1 MNFSKI
7 SYGLISCLFVAVLS
21 LNTITVSAQDSDSR
35 LEEIVVTAQ
44 KKEQGLSEVP
54 ISIQVL
60 SGDQIDNLGITS
72 LEDLQTYVPGLM
84 INKGAAQFNIYI
96 RGVGSGTNKGFSQS
110 VTQFV
115 DGMPIARGEQYLSA
129 LLDVERIEVLK
140 GTQGVLFGKNTIGG
154 VVNMV
159 SKSPVIGGDT
169 DGHMQIETVPEWGT
183 IKLQAASNF
192 AISDTFAMR
201 LAATIEESDGWT
213 YNALLKE
220 DGPSS
225 ESEAVR
231 ATFLWQLDN
240 AEVNLK
246 VFSSSHEKSG
256 QHGGTDTYRTPV
268 PVLGPP
274 GVPSMIG
281 FGYTAT
287 AISQTIMARVFPNQ
301 VVGQPGITYL
311 DYTSAGLPTGGT
323 VDSDNVILNISSSWG
338 DFDIKS
344 TTSFSTY
351 DYAWGLDADFGP
363 LDFLATDNYNEFEQ
377 FSQEFIIS
385 SPSSDSF
392 EYIAG
397 VYYEEIEMD
406 VANDGVFDLTV
417 GGEFVNTPLFGG
429 FPDIAAFQTRRA
441 PLPARFSSQETATHT
456 LFDETSSSLSAFF
469 EGTWYLSDQLTLIAG
484 IRVSEDEKDVKASQV
499 NSSTATGGIGINN
512 PTANPVVAGLH
523 SALLG
528 RLPYNFPKQ
537 SRSESF
543 TTPSV
548 KVTYEM
554 SDTSRLYASY
564 AEGYKAG
571 GYDGSENAGRA
582 NATTPSSAFAFKP
595 EEATTFEMGVKIDM
609 PENNLRF
616 NAAYFSTDYK
626 DMQVSAFN
634 GSTFIVSNAAE
645 AEITGFEVDTTWAP
659 TDSLVIGGSITTL
672 DFEYGAFTAA
682 CTGDQDVAYRSTRP
696 QTWPTPQGIPFR
708 QCNQDLAGKAGNF
721 APETSAS
728 MYANYYSSLS
738 GGSELVYTIAANYVS
753 EFNSTG
759 VADSLADHDESTKI
773 DLNVRLMM
781 ENGLEIKLFGKNV
794 TDEIVGS
801 SSLAL
806 PLTPGSFFKLWEPGK
821 QFGISIRKTF

>member
-1 MNFSKI
+1 MDFLKI
-7 SYGLISCLFVAVLS
+7 SYGFISCLFVAVIS
-21 LNTITVSAQDSDSR
+21 LNIITVSAQDSDSR

-60 SGDQIDNLGITS
+60 SSDKIDTLGITS
-72 LEDLQTYVPGLM
+72 LEDLQTHVPGLM

-110 VTQFV
+110 VTQFI

-159 SKSPVIGGDT
+159 SKSPVIDGDA
-169 DGHMQIETVPEWGT
+169 DGHWSIETVPEWNT
-183 IKLQAASNF
+183 IKVQAASSF
-192 AISDTFAMR
+192 PVSDTFAMR
-201 LAATIEESDGWT
+201 IAATAEESDGWT

-225 ESEAVR
+225 ESTALR

-246 VFSSSHEKSG
+246 AFTSSHEKLG

-268 PVLGPP
+268 PVPL
-274 GVPSMIG
+274 MARY
-281 FGYTAT
+281 GYTAT
-287 AISQTIMARVFPNQ
+287 FISQSIMARAFPNQ
-301 VVGQPGITYL
+301 AVGQPGITYL

-323 VDSDNVILNISSSWG
+323 VDSDNIILNISSTWG
-338 DFDIKS
+338 DFDVKS

-377 FSQEFIIS
+377 FTQEFIIT
-385 SPSSDSF
+385 SPSSDTF

-397 VYYEEIEMD
+397 VYYEDIEMD
-406 VANDGVFDLTV
+406 VMNDGVFDLSV
-417 GGEFVNTPLFGG
+417 GGEFAKSFGL
-429 FPDIAAFQTRRA
+429 PDIAAFQTRNN
-441 PLPARFSSQETATHT
+441 PPQFRFSSQESATHT

-548 KVTYEM
+548 KVTYDM
-554 SDTSRLYASY
+554 SDTTRLYASY

-571 GYDGSENAGRA
+571 GYDGSENAGRT
-582 NATTPSSAFAFKP
+582 NATTPSPAFAFKP
-595 EEATTFEMGVKIDM
+595 EEATTIEMGAKMDM

-659 TDSLVIGGSITTL
+659 TDSLIIGGSITTL
-672 DFEYGAFTAA
+672 DFEYGSFIAA
-682 CTGDQDVAYRSTRP
+682 CTGDQDVAYRAVRP
-696 QTWPTPQGIPFR
+696 ETWPSTAAGRAAR

-721 APETSAS
+721 APETSAHL
-728 MYANYYSSLS
+728 YANYFTSLS
-738 GGSELVYTIAANYVS
+738 GGSELIYTIAANYVS

-759 VADSLADHDESTKI
+759 VADPAADHDASTKI
-773 DLNVRLMM
+773 DLNVRLVM
-781 ENGLEIKLFGKNV
+781 ENGLEVKLFGKNV

-821 QFGISIRKTF
+821 QFGISIRKSF

>member
-1 MNFSKI
+1 MDFSKI
-7 SYGLISCLFVAVLS
+7 SYGFITCLFVAVLS
-21 LNTITVSAQDSDSR
+21 LNIITVSAQDSDSR

-60 SGDQIDNLGITS
+60 SSDKIDTLGITS
-72 LEDLQTYVPGLM
+72 LEDLQTHVPGLM

-110 VTQFV
+110 VTQFI

-159 SKSPVIGGDT
+159 SKSPVIDGDA
-169 DGHMQIETVPEWGT
+169 DGHWSIETVPEWNT
-183 IKLQAASNF
+183 IKVQAASSF
-192 AISDTFAMR
+192 PVSDTFAMR
-201 LAATIEESDGWT
+201 IAATAEESDGWT

-225 ESEAVR
+225 ESTALR

-246 VFSSSHEKSG
+246 AFTSSHEKLG

-268 PVLGPP
+268 PVPL
-274 GVPSMIG
+274 MARY
-281 FGYTAT
+281 GYTAT
-287 AISQTIMARVFPNQ
+287 FISQSIMARVFPNQ
-301 VVGQPGITYL
+301 AVGQPGVTYL

-323 VDSDNVILNISSSWG
+323 VDSDNIILNISSTWG
-338 DFDIKS
+338 DFDVKS

-377 FSQEFIIS
+377 FTQEFIIT
-385 SPSSDSF
+385 SPSSDTF

-397 VYYEEIEMD
+397 VYYEDIEMD
-406 VANDGVFDLTV
+406 VMNDGVFDLSV
-417 GGEFVNTPLFGG
+417 GGEFAKSFGL
-429 FPDIAAFQTRRA
+429 PNIAAFQTRNN
-441 PLPARFSSQETATHT
+441 PPAFRFSSQESATHT

-484 IRVSEDEKDVKASQV
+484 IRLSEDEKDVKASQV

-548 KVTYEM
+548 KLTYDM

-571 GYDGSENAGRA
+571 GYDGSENAGRT
-582 NATTPSSAFAFKP
+582 NATTPSPAFAFKP
-595 EEATTFEMGVKIDM
+595 EEATTIEMGVKMNM

-659 TDSLVIGGSITTL
+659 TDSLIIGGSITTL
-672 DFEYGAFTAA
+672 DFEYGSFIAA
-682 CTGDQDVAYRSTRP
+682 CTGDQDVAYRAVRP
-696 QTWPTPQGIPFR
+696 ETWPSTAAGRAAR

-721 APETSAS
+721 APETSAHL
-728 MYANYYSSLS
+728 YANYFTSLS
-738 GGSELVYTIAANYVS
+738 GGSELIYTIAANYVS

-759 VADSLADHDESTKI
+759 VADPAADHDASTKV

-781 ENGLEIKLFGKNV
+781 ENGLEVKLFGKNV

>member
-1 MNFSKI
+1 MDFSKI
-7 SYGLISCLFVAVLS
+7 SYGFISCLFVAVLS
-21 LNTITVSAQDSDSR
+21 LNIITVSAQDSDSR

-60 SGDQIDNLGITS
+60 SSDKIDTLGITS
-72 LEDLQTYVPGLM
+72 LEDLQTHVPGLM

-110 VTQFV
+110 VTQFI

-159 SKSPVIGGDT
+159 SKSPVIDGDA
-169 DGHMQIETVPEWGT
+169 DGHWSIETVPEWNT
-183 IKLQAASNF
+183 IKVQAASSF
-192 AISDTFAMR
+192 PVSDTFAMR
-201 LAATIEESDGWT
+201 IAATAEESDGWT

-225 ESEAVR
+225 ESTALR

-246 VFSSSHEKSG
+246 AYTSTHEKLG
-256 QHGGTDTYRTPV
+256 QHGGTDTYRTPA
-268 PVLGPP
+268 PLGL
-274 GVPSMIG
+274 MARY
-281 FGYTAT
+281 GYTAT
-287 AISQTIMARVFPNQ
+287 FISQNIMARAFPNQ
-301 VVGQPGITYL
+301 VVGQPGVTYL

-323 VDSDNVILNISSSWG
+323 VDSDNIILNISSTWG
-338 DFDIKS
+338 DFDVKS

-377 FSQEFIIS
+377 FTQEFIIT
-385 SPSSDSF
+385 SPSSDTF

-397 VYYEEIEMD
+397 VYYEDIEMD
-406 VANDGVFDLTV
+406 VMNDGVFDLSV
-417 GGEFVNTPLFGG
+417 GGEFAKSFGL
-429 FPDIAAFQTRRA
+429 PDIAAFQTRLN
-441 PLPARFSSQETATHT
+441 PPQFRFSTPQSATHT

-571 GYDGSENAGRA
+571 GYDGSENAGRT
-582 NATTPSSAFAFKP
+582 NATTPSPAFAFKP
-595 EEATTFEMGVKIDM
+595 EEATTIEMGVKMNM

-659 TDSLVIGGSITTL
+659 TDSLIIGGSITTL
-672 DFEYGAFTAA
+672 DFEYGSFIAA
-682 CTGDQDVAYRSTRP
+682 CTGDQDVAYRAVRP
-696 QTWPTPQGIPFR
+696 ETWPSTAAGRAAR

-721 APETSAS
+721 APETSAHL
-728 MYANYYSSLS
+728 YANYFTSLS
-738 GGSELVYTIAANYVS
+738 GGSELIYTIAANYVS

-759 VADSLADHDESTKI
+759 VADPAADHDASTKI

-781 ENGLEIKLFGKNV
+781 ENGLEVKLFGKNV

>member
-1 MNFSKI
+1 MDFLKI
-7 SYGLISCLFVAVLS
+7 SYGFISCLFVAVLS

-60 SGDQIDNLGITS
+60 SGEKIDTLGITS
-72 LEDLQTYVPGLM
+72 LEDLQTHVPGLM

-159 SKSPVIGGDT
+159 SKSPVIDGDA
-169 DGHMQIETVPEWGT
+169 DGHWSIETVPEWNT
-183 IKLQAASNF
+183 IKVQAASSF
-192 AISDTFAMR
+192 PVSDTFAMR
-201 LAATIEESDGWT
+201 IAATAEESDGWT

-225 ESEAVR
+225 ESTALR

-246 VFSSSHEKSG
+246 AFTSSHEKLG

-268 PVLGPP
+268 PVPL
-274 GVPSMIG
+274 MARY
-281 FGYTAT
+281 GYTAT
-287 AISQTIMARVFPNQ
+287 FISQSIMARAFPNQ
-301 VVGQPGITYL
+301 AVGQPGTTYL

-323 VDSDNVILNISSSWG
+323 VDSDNIILNISSTWG
-338 DFDIKS
+338 DFDVKS

-377 FSQEFIIS
+377 FTQEFIIT
-385 SPSSDSF
+385 SPSSDTF

-397 VYYEEIEMD
+397 LYYEDIEMD
-406 VANDGVFDLTV
+406 VMNDGVFDLSV
-417 GGEFVNTPLFGG
+417 GGEFAKSFGL
-429 FPDIAAFQTRRA
+429 PNIAAFQTRNN
-441 PLPARFSSQETATHT
+441 PPPFRFSSQETATHT

-543 TTPSV
+543 TTPSL

-571 GYDGSENAGRA
+571 GYDGSENAGRT
-582 NATTPSSAFAFKP
+582 NATTPSPAFAFKP
-595 EEATTFEMGVKIDM
+595 EEATTIEMGVKMDM

-659 TDSLVIGGSITTL
+659 TDSLIIGGSITTL
-672 DFEYGAFTAA
+672 DFEYGSFIAA
-682 CTGDQDVAYRSTRP
+682 CTGDQDVAYRAANP
-696 QTWPTPQGIPFR
+696 ATWTDATAR
-708 QCNQDLAGKAGNF
+708 KCNQDLAGKAGNF
-721 APETSAS
+721 APETSAHL
-728 MYANYYSSLS
+728 YANYFTSLS
-738 GGSELVYTIAANYVS
+738 GGSELTYTIAANYVS

-759 VADSLADHDESTKI
+759 VADPAADHDASTKI
-773 DLNVRLMM
+773 DLNVRLVM
-781 ENGLEIKLFGKNV
+781 ENGLEVKLFGKNV

-821 QFGISIRKTF
+821 QFGISIRKSF

>member
-1 MNFSKI
+1 MDFSKI
-7 SYGLISCLFVAVLS
+7 SYGFITCLFVAVLS
-21 LNTITVSAQDSDSR
+21 LNIITVSAQDSDSR

-60 SGDQIDNLGITS
+60 SSDKIDTLGITS
-72 LEDLQTYVPGLM
+72 LEDLQTHVPGLM

-110 VTQFV
+110 VTQFI

-159 SKSPVIGGDT
+159 SKSPGIDGDA
-169 DGHMQIETVPEWGT
+169 DGHWSIETVPEWNT
-183 IKLQAASNF
+183 IKVQAASSF
-192 AISDTFAMR
+192 PVSDTFAMR
-201 LAATIEESDGWT
+201 IAATAEESDGWT

-225 ESEAVR
+225 ESTALR

-246 VFSSSHEKSG
+246 AFTSSHEKLG

-268 PVLGPP
+268 A
-274 GVPSMIG
+274 VPLMARY
-281 FGYTAT
+281 GYTAT
-287 AISQTIMARVFPNQ
+287 FISQSIMARAFPNQ

-323 VDSDNVILNISSSWG
+323 VDSDNIILNISSTWG
-338 DFDIKS
+338 DFDVKS

-377 FSQEFIIS
+377 FTQEFIIT
-385 SPSSDSF
+385 SPSSDTF

-397 VYYEEIEMD
+397 VYYEDIEMD
-406 VANDGVFDLTV
+406 VMNDGVFDLSV
-417 GGEFVNTPLFGG
+417 GGEFAKSFGL
-429 FPDIAAFQTRRA
+429 PNIAAFQTRNT
-441 PLPARFSSQETATHT
+441 PPAFRFSSQESATHT

-484 IRVSEDEKDVKASQV
+484 IRLSEDEKDVKASQV

-548 KVTYEM
+548 KLTYDM

-571 GYDGSENAGRA
+571 GYDGSENAGRT
-582 NATTPSSAFAFKP
+582 NATTPSPAFAFKP
-595 EEATTFEMGVKIDM
+595 EEATTIEMGVKMDM

-659 TDSLVIGGSITTL
+659 TDSLIIGGSITTL
-672 DFEYGAFTAA
+672 DFEYGSFIAA
-682 CTGDQDVAYRSTRP
+682 CTGDQDVAYRAVRP
-696 QTWPTPQGIPFR
+696 ETWPSTAAGRAAR

-721 APETSAS
+721 APETSAHL
-728 MYANYYSSLS
+728 YANYFTSLS
-738 GGSELVYTIAANYVS
+738 GGSELIYTIAANYVS

-759 VADSLADHDESTKI
+759 VADPAADHDASTKV

-781 ENGLEIKLFGKNV
+781 ENGLEVKLFGKNV

>member
-1 MNFSKI
+1 MDFSKI
-7 SYGLISCLFVAVLS
+7 SYGFITCLFVAVLS
-21 LNTITVSAQDSDSR
+21 LNIITVSAQDSDSR

-60 SGDQIDNLGITS
+60 SSDKIDTLGITS
-72 LEDLQTYVPGLM
+72 LEDLQTHVPGLM

-110 VTQFV
+110 VTQFI

-159 SKSPVIGGDT
+159 SKSPVIDGDT
-169 DGHMQIETVPEWGT
+169 DGHWSIETVPEWNT
-183 IKLQAASNF
+183 IKVQAASSF
-192 AISDTFAMR
+192 PVSDTFAMR
-201 LAATIEESDGWT
+201 IAATAEESDGWT

-225 ESEAVR
+225 ESTALR

-246 VFSSSHEKSG
+246 AFTSSHEKLG

-268 PVLGPP
+268 PVPL
-274 GVPSMIG
+274 MARY
-281 FGYTAT
+281 GYTAT
-287 AISQTIMARVFPNQ
+287 FISQSIMARAFPNQ

-323 VDSDNVILNISSSWG
+323 VDSDNIILNISSTWG
-338 DFDIKS
+338 DFDVKS

-377 FSQEFIIS
+377 FTQEFIIT
-385 SPSSDSF
+385 SPSSDTF

-397 VYYEEIEMD
+397 VYYEDIEMD
-406 VANDGVFDLTV
+406 VMNDGVFDLSV
-417 GGEFVNTPLFGG
+417 GGEFAKSFGL
-429 FPDIAAFQTRRA
+429 PNIAAFQTRNN
-441 PLPARFSSQETATHT
+441 PPAFRFSSQESATHT

-484 IRVSEDEKDVKASQV
+484 IRLSEDEKDVKASQV

-571 GYDGSENAGRA
+571 GYDGSENAGRT
-582 NATTPSSAFAFKP
+582 NATTPSPAFAFKP
-595 EEATTFEMGVKIDM
+595 EEATTIEMGVKMNM

-659 TDSLVIGGSITTL
+659 TDSLIIGGSITTL
-672 DFEYGAFTAA
+672 DFEYGSFIAA
-682 CTGDQDVAYRSTRP
+682 CTGDQDVAYRAVRP
-696 QTWPTPQGIPFR
+696 ETWPSTAAGRAAR

-721 APETSAS
+721 APETSAHL
-728 MYANYYSSLS
+728 YANYFTSLS
-738 GGSELVYTIAANYVS
+738 GGSELIYTIAANYVS

-759 VADSLADHDESTKI
+759 VADPAADHDASTKV

-781 ENGLEIKLFGKNV
+781 ENGLEVKLFGKNV

>member
-1 MNFSKI
+1 MIEFNRNF
-7 SYGLISCLFVAVLS
+7 LISTLLF
-21 LNTITVSAQDSDSR
+21 TTVISFTQNIFAQSASDSR
-35 LEEIVVTAQ
+35 LEEVVVTAQ

-54 ISIQVL
+54 ISIQVV
-60 SGDQIDNLGITS
+60 SGNKIDTLGITS
-72 LEDLQTYVPGLM
+72 LEDLQTHVPGLM

-110 VTQFV
+110 VTQFI

-129 LLDVERIEVLK
+129 LLDVERVEVLK

-159 SKSPVIGGDT
+159 SKSPVIGGDA
-169 DGHMQIETVPEWGT
+169 DGHWSIETVPEWNT
-183 IKLQAASNF
+183 IKVQAASSF
-192 AISDTFAMR
+192 SVSDTFAMR
-201 LAATIEESDGWT
+201 LAATVEESDGWT

-225 ESEAVR
+225 ESTALR

-240 AEVNLK
+240 TEINLK
-246 VFSSSHEKSG
+246 AFTSTHEKLG
-256 QHGGTDTYRTPV
+256 QHGGTDSYRTPV
-268 PVLGPP
+268 PVGL
-274 GVPSMIG
+274 MAKY
-281 FGYTAT
+281 GYTAT
-287 AISQTIMARVFPNQ
+287 FISQNIMARAFPNQ

-311 DYTSAGLPTGGT
+311 DNTSAGLPTGGS
-323 VDSDNVILNISSSWG
+323 VDSDNVILNISSTWG
-338 DFDIKS
+338 DFDVKS

-351 DYAWGLDADFGP
+351 DYGWGLDADFGP
-363 LDFLATDNYNEFEQ
+363 LDFLSTDNFNEFEQ
-377 FSQEFIIS
+377 FSQEFVIT
-385 SPSSDSF
+385 SPSNDSF

-406 VANDGVFDLTV
+406 VANNGLFDLSV
-417 GGEFVNTPLFGG
+417 GGEFAKSFGL
-429 FPDIAAFQTRRA
+429 PDIAAFQTRLN
-441 PLPARFSSQETATHT
+441 PPQFRFSTPQSATHT

-484 IRVSEDEKDVKASQV
+484 VRVSEDEKDVKASQV
-499 NSSTATGGIGINN
+499 NSSTTTGGIGINN

-523 SALLG
+523 NALLG

-543 TTPSV
+543 TTPSL
-548 KVTYEM
+548 KITYEM
-554 SDTSRLYASY
+554 SDTTRLYASY

-595 EEATTFEMGVKIDM
+595 EEATTFEMGAKMNM

-659 TDSLVIGGSITTL
+659 TDSLIIGGSITTL
-672 DFEYGAFTAA
+672 DFAYGSFIAA
-682 CTGDQDVAYRSTRP
+682 CTGDQDVAYRAARP
-696 QTWPTPQGIPFR
+696 ETWPSTPAGR
-708 QCNQDLAGKAGNF
+708 AARKCNQDLAGKAGNF
-721 APETSAS
+721 APETSAHL
-728 MYANYYSSLS
+728 YANYFTSLS
-738 GGSELVYTIAANYVS
+738 GGSELTYTIAANYVS

-759 VADSLADHDESTKI
+759 VADPAADHDASTKI
-773 DLNVRLMM
+773 DLNVRLVM
-781 ENGLEIKLFGKNV
+781 ESGLEIKLFGKNV

>member
-1 MNFSKI
+1 MDFSKI
-7 SYGLISCLFVAVLS
+7 SYGFISCLFVAVLS

-35 LEEIVVTAQ
+35 LEEVIVTAQ

-60 SGDQIDNLGITS
+60 SGEKIDTLGITS
-72 LEDLQTYVPGLM
+72 LEDLQTHVPGLM

-110 VTQFV
+110 VTQFI

-159 SKSPVIGGDT
+159 SKSPVIDGDA
-169 DGHMQIETVPEWGT
+169 DGHWSIETVPEWNT
-183 IKLQAASNF
+183 IKVQAASSF
-192 AISDTFAMR
+192 PVSDTFAMR
-201 LAATIEESDGWT
+201 IAATAEESDGWT

-225 ESEAVR
+225 ESTALR

-246 VFSSSHEKSG
+246 AFTSSHEKLG

-268 PVLGPP
+268 A
-274 GVPSMIG
+274 VPLMARY
-281 FGYTAT
+281 GYTAT
-287 AISQTIMARVFPNQ
+287 FISQSIMARVFPNQ
-301 VVGQPGITYL
+301 AVGQPGVTYL

-323 VDSDNVILNISSSWG
+323 VDSDNIILNISSTWG
-338 DFDIKS
+338 DFDVKS

-377 FSQEFIIS
+377 FTQEFIIT
-385 SPSSDSF
+385 SPSSDTF

-397 VYYEEIEMD
+397 VYYEDIEMD
-406 VANDGVFDLTV
+406 VMNDGVFDLSV
-417 GGEFVNTPLFGG
+417 GGEFAKSFGL
-429 FPDIAAFQTRRA
+429 PNIAAFQTRNN
-441 PLPARFSSQETATHT
+441 PPAFRFSSQESATHT

-484 IRVSEDEKDVKASQV
+484 IRLSEDEKDVKASQV

-571 GYDGSENAGRA
+571 GYDGSENAGRT
-582 NATTPSSAFAFKP
+582 NATTPSPAFAFKP
-595 EEATTFEMGVKIDM
+595 EEATTIEMGVKMNM

-659 TDSLVIGGSITTL
+659 TDSLIIGGSITTL
-672 DFEYGAFTAA
+672 DFEYGSFIAA
-682 CTGDQDVAYRSTRP
+682 CTGDQDVAYRAVRP
-696 QTWPTPQGIPFR
+696 ETWPSTAAGRAAR

-721 APETSAS
+721 APETSAHL
-728 MYANYYSSLS
+728 YANYFTSLS
-738 GGSELVYTIAANYVS
+738 GGSELIYTIAANYVS

-759 VADSLADHDESTKI
+759 VADPAADHDASTKI
-773 DLNVRLMM
+773 DINVRLMM
-781 ENGLEIKLFGKNV
+781 ENGLEVKLFGKNV

>member
-1 MNFSKI
+1 MDFSKI
-7 SYGLISCLFVAVLS
+7 SYGFISCLFVAVLS
-21 LNTITVSAQDSDSR
+21 LNIITVSAQDSDSR

-60 SGDQIDNLGITS
+60 SSDKIDTLGITS
-72 LEDLQTYVPGLM
+72 LEDLQTHVPGLM

-110 VTQFV
+110 VTQFI

-159 SKSPVIGGDT
+159 SKSPVIGGDA
-169 DGHMQIETVPEWGT
+169 DGHWSIETVPEWNT
-183 IKLQAASNF
+183 IKVQAASSF
-192 AISDTFAMR
+192 PVSDTFAMR
-201 LAATIEESDGWT
+201 LAATVEESDGWT

-225 ESEAVR
+225 ESTALR

-246 VFSSSHEKSG
+246 AYTSTHEKLG
-256 QHGGTDTYRTPV
+256 QHGGTDTYRTPA
-268 PVLGPP
+268 PLGL
-274 GVPSMIG
+274 MARY
-281 FGYTAT
+281 GYTAT
-287 AISQTIMARVFPNQ
+287 FISQNIMARAFPNQ
-301 VVGQPGITYL
+301 VVGQPGVTYL

-323 VDSDNVILNISSSWG
+323 VDSDNIILNISSTWG
-338 DFDIKS
+338 DFDVKS

-351 DYAWGLDADFGP
+351 DYGWGLDADFGP

-377 FSQEFIIS
+377 FTQEFIIT
-385 SPSSDSF
+385 SPSSDTF

-397 VYYEEIEMD
+397 VYYEDIEMD
-406 VANDGVFDLTV
+406 VMNDGVFDLSV
-417 GGEFVNTPLFGG
+417 GGEFAKSFGL
-429 FPDIAAFQTRRA
+429 PNIAAFQTRNN
-441 PLPARFSSQETATHT
+441 PPAFRFSSQESATHT

-571 GYDGSENAGRA
+571 GYDGSENAGRT
-582 NATTPSSAFAFKP
+582 NATTPSPAFAFKP
-595 EEATTFEMGVKIDM
+595 EEATTIEMGVKMNM
-609 PENNLRF
+609 PENNLRI

-659 TDSLVIGGSITTL
+659 TDSLIIGGSITTL
-672 DFEYGAFTAA
+672 DFEYGSFIAA
-682 CTGDQDVAYRSTRP
+682 CTGDQDVAYRAVRP
-696 QTWPTPQGIPFR
+696 ETWPSTAAGRAAR

-721 APETSAS
+721 APETSAHL
-728 MYANYYSSLS
+728 YANYFTSLS
-738 GGSELVYTIAANYVS
+738 GGSELIYTIAANYVS

-759 VADSLADHDESTKI
+759 VADPAADHDASTKI

-781 ENGLEIKLFGKNV
+781 ENGLEVKLFGKNV

>member
-1 MNFSKI
+1 MDFLKI
-7 SYGLISCLFVAVLS
+7 SYGFISCLFVAVLS
-21 LNTITVSAQDSDSR
+21 LNIITVSAQDSDSR

-60 SGDQIDNLGITS
+60 SSDKIDTLGITS
-72 LEDLQTYVPGLM
+72 LEDLQTHVPGLM

-110 VTQFV
+110 VTQFI

-159 SKSPVIGGDT
+159 SKSPVIDGDA
-169 DGHMQIETVPEWGT
+169 DGHWSIETVPEWNT
-183 IKLQAASNF
+183 IKVQAASSF
-192 AISDTFAMR
+192 PVSDTFAMR
-201 LAATIEESDGWT
+201 IAATAEESDGWT

-225 ESEAVR
+225 ESTALR

-246 VFSSSHEKSG
+246 AFTSSHEKLG

-268 PVLGPP
+268 PVPL
-274 GVPSMIG
+274 MARY
-281 FGYTAT
+281 GYTAT
-287 AISQTIMARVFPNQ
+287 FISQSIMARAFPNQ
-301 VVGQPGITYL
+301 AVGQPGITYL

-323 VDSDNVILNISSSWG
+323 VDSDNIILNISSTWG
-338 DFDIKS
+338 DFDVKS

-377 FSQEFIIS
+377 FTQEFIIT
-385 SPSSDSF
+385 SPSSDTF

-397 VYYEEIEMD
+397 VYYEDIEMD
-406 VANDGVFDLTV
+406 VMNDGVFDLSV
-417 GGEFVNTPLFGG
+417 GGEFAKSFGL
-429 FPDIAAFQTRRA
+429 PDIAAFQTRNN
-441 PLPARFSSQETATHT
+441 PPQFRFSSQESATHT

-484 IRVSEDEKDVKASQV
+484 IRLSEDEKDVKASQV

-571 GYDGSENAGRA
+571 GYDGSENAGRT
-582 NATTPSSAFAFKP
+582 NATTPSPAFAFKP
-595 EEATTFEMGVKIDM
+595 EEATTIEMGAKMDM

-659 TDSLVIGGSITTL
+659 TDSLIIGGSITTL
-672 DFEYGAFTAA
+672 DFEYGSFIAA
-682 CTGDQDVAYRSTRP
+682 CTGDQDVAYRAVRP
-696 QTWPTPQGIPFR
+696 ETWPSTAAGRAAR

-721 APETSAS
+721 APETSAHL
-728 MYANYYSSLS
+728 YANYFTSLS
-738 GGSELVYTIAANYVS
+738 GGSELIYTIAANYVS

-759 VADSLADHDESTKI
+759 VADPAADHDASTKI
-773 DLNVRLMM
+773 DLNVRLVM
-781 ENGLEIKLFGKNV
+781 ENGLEVKLFGKNV

-821 QFGISIRKTF
+821 QFGISIRKSF

>member
-1 MNFSKI
+1 MDFLKI
-7 SYGLISCLFVAVLS
+7 SYGFISCLFVAVIS
-21 LNTITVSAQDSDSR
+21 LNIITVSAQDSDSR

-60 SGDQIDNLGITS
+60 SSDKIDTLGITS
-72 LEDLQTYVPGLM
+72 LEDLQTHVPGLM

-110 VTQFV
+110 VTQFI

-159 SKSPVIGGDT
+159 SKSPVIDGDA
-169 DGHMQIETVPEWGT
+169 DGHWSIETVPEWNT
-183 IKLQAASNF
+183 IKVQAASSF
-192 AISDTFAMR
+192 PVSDTFAMR
-201 LAATIEESDGWT
+201 IAATAEESDGWT

-225 ESEAVR
+225 ESTALR

-246 VFSSSHEKSG
+246 AFTSSHEKLG

-268 PVLGPP
+268 PVPL
-274 GVPSMIG
+274 MARY
-281 FGYTAT
+281 GYTAT
-287 AISQTIMARVFPNQ
+287 FISQSIMARAFPNQ

-323 VDSDNVILNISSSWG
+323 VDSDNIILNISSTWG
-338 DFDIKS
+338 DFDVKS

-377 FSQEFIIS
+377 FTQEFIIT
-385 SPSSDSF
+385 SPSSDTF

-397 VYYEEIEMD
+397 VYYEDIEMD
-406 VANDGVFDLTV
+406 VMNDGVFDLSV
-417 GGEFVNTPLFGG
+417 GGEFAKSFGL
-429 FPDIAAFQTRRA
+429 PNIAAFQTRNN
-441 PLPARFSSQETATHT
+441 PPQFRFSSQESATHT

-484 IRVSEDEKDVKASQV
+484 IRLSEDEKDVKASQV

-571 GYDGSENAGRA
+571 GYDGSENAGRT
-582 NATTPSSAFAFKP
+582 NATTPSPAFAFKP
-595 EEATTFEMGVKIDM
+595 EEATTIEMGVKMNM

-659 TDSLVIGGSITTL
+659 TDSLIIGGSITTL
-672 DFEYGAFTAA
+672 DFEYGSFIAA
-682 CTGDQDVAYRSTRP
+682 CTGDQDVAYRAVRP
-696 QTWPTPQGIPFR
+696 ETWPSTAAGRAAR

-721 APETSAS
+721 APETSAHL
-728 MYANYYSSLS
+728 YANYFTSLS
-738 GGSELVYTIAANYVS
+738 GGSELIYTIAANYVS

-759 VADSLADHDESTKI
+759 VADPAADHDASTKI
-773 DLNVRLMM
+773 DLNVRLVM
-781 ENGLEIKLFGKNV
+781 ENGLEVKLFGKNV

>member
-1 MNFSKI
+1 MNKFFVKYFFAS
-7 SYGLISCLFVAVLS
+7 SLCLIAFTFTFQTLL
-21 LNTITVSAQDSDSR
+21 AQSSDSR
-35 LEEIVVTAQ
+35 LEEVVVTAQ

-60 SGDQIDNLGITS
+60 SGDKIDNLGITS

-110 VTQFV
+110 VTQFI

-129 LLDVERIEVLK
+129 LLDLERVEVLK

-154 VVNMV
+154 VVNIV
-159 SKSPVIGGDT
+159 SKSPEIGGDA
-169 DGHMQIETVPEWGT
+169 DGHWSIESVPEWAT
-183 IKLQAASNF
+183 LKLQGASSF
-192 AISDTFAMR
+192 QLSDSMAMR
-201 LAATIEESDGWT
+201 LAATHEVSDGWT
-213 YNALLKE
+213 YNALKGN

-225 ESEAVR
+225 DSTAVR
-231 ATFLWQLDN
+231 ATFVWELDN
-240 AEVNLK
+240 MEVNLK
-246 VFSSSHEKSG
+246 AFTSTHEKLG

-268 PVLGPP
+268 P
-274 GVPSMIG
+274 IG
-281 FGYTAT
+281 LMARYGYTAT
-287 AISQTIMARVFPNQ
+287 FISQNIMARAFPNQ

-311 DYTSAGLPTGGT
+311 DNTSAGLPTGGK
-323 VDSDNVILNISSSWG
+323 VDSDNLILNISSTWG
-338 DFDIKS
+338 DFDVKS
-344 TTSFSTY
+344 TTSLSSY

-377 FSQEFIIS
+377 FSQEFVIT

-406 VANDGVFDLTV
+406 VANDGVFDLSV
-417 GGEFVNTPLFGG
+417 GGEFAKSFGL
-429 FPDIAAFQTRRA
+429 PNIAAFQTRA
-441 PLPARFSSQETATHT
+441 NPPQFQFSSEETATHT
-456 LFDETSSSLSAFF
+456 LFDETSSSLSAFI

-484 IRVSEDEKDVKASQV
+484 VRVSEDEKDVKASQV
-499 NSSTATGGIGINN
+499 NSSTATGGIGIDN
-512 PTANPVVAGLH
+512 PTLNPVVAGLH
-523 SALLG
+523 NILLG

-537 SRSESF
+537 SRSESH
-543 TTPSV
+543 TTPSL
-548 KVTYEM
+548 KATYDM
-554 SDTSRLYASY
+554 SDTTRLYASY
-564 AEGYKAG
+564 ADGYKAG
-571 GYDGSENAGRA
+571 GYDGSENAGRTDA
-582 NATTPSSAFAFKP
+582 MTPSPAFAFKP
-595 EEATTFEMGVKIDM
+595 EEATTFEMGVKMDM

-645 AEITGFEVDTTWAP
+645 ADISGFEVDTTWAP

-682 CTGDQDVAYRSTRP
+682 CTGDQDVTYRSTRP
-696 QTWPTPQGIPFR
+696 ATWVSTPAGRAAR

-728 MYANYYSSLS
+728 IYANYFASTN
-738 GGSELVYTIAANYVS
+738 GGNELVYTIAANYVS

-759 VADSLADHDESTKI
+759 VADSLADHDASTKI
-773 DLNVRLMM
+773 DLNVRLTMD
-781 ENGLEIKLFGKNV
+781 EGFEFKLFAKNI

-821 QFGISIRKTF
+821 QVGISVRKTF

>member
-1 MNFSKI
+1 MDFSKI
-7 SYGLISCLFVAVLS
+7 SYGFISCLFVAVLS

-35 LEEIVVTAQ
+35 LEEVIVTAQ

-60 SGDQIDNLGITS
+60 SGEKIDTLGITS
-72 LEDLQTYVPGLM
+72 LEDLQTHVPGLM

-159 SKSPVIGGDT
+159 SKSPVIDGDA
-169 DGHMQIETVPEWGT
+169 DGHWSIEAVPEWNT
-183 IKLQAASNF
+183 IKVQAASSF
-192 AISDTFAMR
+192 PVSDTFAMR
-201 LAATIEESDGWT
+201 IAATAEESDGWT

-225 ESEAVR
+225 ESTALR

-246 VFSSSHEKSG
+246 AFTSSHEKLG

-268 PVLGPP
+268 PVPL
-274 GVPSMIG
+274 MARY
-281 FGYTAT
+281 GYTAT
-287 AISQTIMARVFPNQ
+287 FISQSIMARVFPNQ
-301 VVGQPGITYL
+301 AVGQPGVTYL

-323 VDSDNVILNISSSWG
+323 VDSDNIILNISSTWG
-338 DFDIKS
+338 DFDVKS

-377 FSQEFIIS
+377 FTQEFIIT
-385 SPSSDSF
+385 SPSSDTF

-406 VANDGVFDLTV
+406 VMNDGVFDLSV
-417 GGEFVNTPLFGG
+417 GGEFAKSFGL
-429 FPDIAAFQTRRA
+429 PNIAAFQTRNN
-441 PLPARFSSQETATHT
+441 PPAFRFSSQESATHT

-484 IRVSEDEKDVKASQV
+484 IRLSEDEKDVKASQV

-523 SALLG
+523 NALLG

-548 KVTYEM
+548 KLTYDM

-571 GYDGSENAGRA
+571 GYDGSENAGRT
-582 NATTPSSAFAFKP
+582 NATTPSPAFAFKP
-595 EEATTFEMGVKIDM
+595 EEATTIEMGVKMDM

-659 TDSLVIGGSITTL
+659 TDSLIIGGSITTL
-672 DFEYGAFTAA
+672 DFEYGSFIAA
-682 CTGDQDVAYRSTRP
+682 CTGDQDVAYRAVRP
-696 QTWPTPQGIPFR
+696 ETWPSTAAGRAAR

-721 APETSAS
+721 APETSAHL
-728 MYANYYSSLS
+728 YANYFTSLS
-738 GGSELVYTIAANYVS
+738 GGSELIYTIAANYVS

-759 VADSLADHDESTKI
+759 VADPAADHDASTKV

-781 ENGLEIKLFGKNV
+781 ENGLEVKLFGKNV

-821 QFGISIRKTF
+821 QFGISIRKRF

>member
-1 MNFSKI
+1 MDFLKI
-7 SYGLISCLFVAVLS
+7 SYGFISCLFVAVLS
-21 LNTITVSAQDSDSR
+21 LNIITVSAQDSDSR

-60 SGDQIDNLGITS
+60 SSDKIDTLGITS
-72 LEDLQTYVPGLM
+72 LEDLQTHVPGLM

-110 VTQFV
+110 VTQFI

-159 SKSPVIGGDT
+159 SKSPVIDGDA
-169 DGHMQIETVPEWGT
+169 DGHWSIETVPEWNT
-183 IKLQAASNF
+183 IKVQAASSF
-192 AISDTFAMR
+192 PVSDTFAMR
-201 LAATIEESDGWT
+201 IAATAEESDGWT

-225 ESEAVR
+225 ESTALR

-246 VFSSSHEKSG
+246 AFTSSHEKLG

-268 PVLGPP
+268 PVPL
-274 GVPSMIG
+274 MARY
-281 FGYTAT
+281 GYTAT
-287 AISQTIMARVFPNQ
+287 FISQSIMARAFPNQ
-301 VVGQPGITYL
+301 AVGQPGITYL

-323 VDSDNVILNISSSWG
+323 VDSDNIILNISSTWG
-338 DFDIKS
+338 DFDVKS

-377 FSQEFIIS
+377 FTQEFIIT
-385 SPSSDSF
+385 SPSSDTF

-397 VYYEEIEMD
+397 VYYEDIEMD
-406 VANDGVFDLTV
+406 VMNDGVFDLSV
-417 GGEFVNTPLFGG
+417 GGEFAKSFGL
-429 FPDIAAFQTRRA
+429 PNIAAFQTRNN
-441 PLPARFSSQETATHT
+441 PPAFRFSSEESATHT

-484 IRVSEDEKDVKASQV
+484 IRLSEDEKDVKASQV

-571 GYDGSENAGRA
+571 GYDGSENAGRT
-582 NATTPSSAFAFKP
+582 NATTPSPAFAFKP
-595 EEATTFEMGVKIDM
+595 EEATTIEMGVKMNM

-659 TDSLVIGGSITTL
+659 TDSLIIGGSITTL
-672 DFEYGAFTAA
+672 DFEYGSFIAA
-682 CTGDQDVAYRSTRP
+682 CTGDQDVAYRAVRP
-696 QTWPTPQGIPFR
+696 ETWPSTAAGRAAR

-721 APETSAS
+721 APETSAHL
-728 MYANYYSSLS
+728 YANYFTSLS
-738 GGSELVYTIAANYVS
+738 GGSELIYTIAANYVS

-759 VADSLADHDESTKI
+759 VADPAADHDASTKI
-773 DLNVRLMM
+773 DINVRLMM
-781 ENGLEIKLFGKNV
+781 ENGLEVKLFGKNV

>member
-1 MNFSKI
+1 MDFSKI
-7 SYGLISCLFVAVLS
+7 SYGFISCLFVAVLS

-35 LEEIVVTAQ
+35 LEEVIVTAQ

-60 SGDQIDNLGITS
+60 SGEKIDTLGITS
-72 LEDLQTYVPGLM
+72 LEDLQTHVPGLM

-159 SKSPVIGGDT
+159 SKSPVIDGDA
-169 DGHMQIETVPEWGT
+169 DGHWSIETVPEWNT
-183 IKLQAASNF
+183 IKVQAASSF
-192 AISDTFAMR
+192 PVSDTFAMR
-201 LAATIEESDGWT
+201 IAATAEESDGWT

-225 ESEAVR
+225 ESTALR

-246 VFSSSHEKSG
+246 AFTSSHEKLG

-268 PVLGPP
+268 A
-274 GVPSMIG
+274 VPLMARY
-281 FGYTAT
+281 GYTAT
-287 AISQTIMARVFPNQ
+287 FISQSIMARVFPNQ
-301 VVGQPGITYL
+301 AVGQPGVTYL

-323 VDSDNVILNISSSWG
+323 VDSDNIILNISSTWG
-338 DFDIKS
+338 DFDVKS

-377 FSQEFIIS
+377 FTQEFIIT
-385 SPSSDSF
+385 SPSSDTF

-397 VYYEEIEMD
+397 VYYEDIEMD
-406 VANDGVFDLTV
+406 VMNDGVFDLSV
-417 GGEFVNTPLFGG
+417 GGEFAKSFGL
-429 FPDIAAFQTRRA
+429 PNIAAFQTRNN
-441 PLPARFSSQETATHT
+441 PPAFRFSSQESATHT

-484 IRVSEDEKDVKASQV
+484 IRLSEDEKDVKASQV

-571 GYDGSENAGRA
+571 GYDGSENAGRT
-582 NATTPSSAFAFKP
+582 NATTPSPAFAFKP
-595 EEATTFEMGVKIDM
+595 EEATTIEMGVKMNM

-659 TDSLVIGGSITTL
+659 TDSLIIGGSITTL
-672 DFEYGAFTAA
+672 DFEYGSFIAA
-682 CTGDQDVAYRSTRP
+682 CTGDQDVAYRAVRP
-696 QTWPTPQGIPFR
+696 ETWPSTAAGRAAR

-721 APETSAS
+721 APETSAHL
-728 MYANYYSSLS
+728 YANYFTSLS
-738 GGSELVYTIAANYVS
+738 GGSELIYTIAANYVS

-759 VADSLADHDESTKI
+759 VADPAADHDASTKI
-773 DLNVRLMM
+773 DINVRLMM
-781 ENGLEIKLFGKNV
+781 ENGLEVKLFGKNV

>member
-1 MNFSKI
+1 MDFLKI
-7 SYGLISCLFVAVLS
+7 SYGFISCLFVAVLS

-60 SGDQIDNLGITS
+60 SGEKIDTLGITS
-72 LEDLQTYVPGLM
+72 LEDLQTHVPGLM

-159 SKSPVIGGDT
+159 SKSPVIDGDA
-169 DGHMQIETVPEWGT
+169 DGHWSIETVPEWNT
-183 IKLQAASNF
+183 IKVQAASSF
-192 AISDTFAMR
+192 PVSDTFAMR
-201 LAATIEESDGWT
+201 IAATAEESDGWT

-225 ESEAVR
+225 ESTALR

-246 VFSSSHEKSG
+246 AFTSSHEKLG

-268 PVLGPP
+268 PVPL
-274 GVPSMIG
+274 MARY
-281 FGYTAT
+281 GYTAT
-287 AISQTIMARVFPNQ
+287 FISQSIMARAFPNQ
-301 VVGQPGITYL
+301 AVGQPGITYL

-323 VDSDNVILNISSSWG
+323 VDSDNIILNISSTWG
-338 DFDIKS
+338 DFDVKS

-377 FSQEFIIS
+377 FTQEFIIT
-385 SPSSDSF
+385 SPSSDTF

-397 VYYEEIEMD
+397 VYYEDIEMD
-406 VANDGVFDLTV
+406 VMNDGVFDLSV
-417 GGEFVNTPLFGG
+417 GGEFAKSFGL
-429 FPDIAAFQTRRA
+429 PNIAAFQTRNN
-441 PLPARFSSQETATHT
+441 PPAFRFSSQETATHT

-484 IRVSEDEKDVKASQV
+484 IRLSEDEKDVKASQV

-571 GYDGSENAGRA
+571 GYDGSENAGRT
-582 NATTPSSAFAFKP
+582 NATTPSPAFAFKP
-595 EEATTFEMGVKIDM
+595 EEATTIEMGVKMNM
-609 PENNLRF
+609 PENNIRF

-659 TDSLVIGGSITTL
+659 TDSLIIGGSITTL
-672 DFEYGAFTAA
+672 DFEYGSFIAA
-682 CTGDQDVAYRSTRP
+682 CTGDQDVAYRAVRP
-696 QTWPTPQGIPFR
+696 ETWPSTAAGRAAR

-721 APETSAS
+721 APETSAHL
-728 MYANYYSSLS
+728 YANYFTSLS
-738 GGSELVYTIAANYVS
+738 GGSELIYTIAANYVS

-759 VADSLADHDESTKI
+759 VADPAADHDASTKI

-781 ENGLEIKLFGKNV
+781 ENGLEVKLFGKNV

>member
-1 MNFSKI
+1 MDFSKI
-7 SYGLISCLFVAVLS
+7 SYGFITCLFVAVLS
-21 LNTITVSAQDSDSR
+21 LNIITVSAQDSDSR

-60 SGDQIDNLGITS
+60 SSDKIDTLGITS
-72 LEDLQTYVPGLM
+72 LEDLQTHVPGLM

-159 SKSPVIGGDT
+159 SKSPVIDGDA
-169 DGHMQIETVPEWGT
+169 DGHWSIEAVPEWNT
-183 IKLQAASNF
+183 IKVQAASSF
-192 AISDTFAMR
+192 PVSDTFAMR
-201 LAATIEESDGWT
+201 IAATAEESDGWT

-225 ESEAVR
+225 ESTALR

-246 VFSSSHEKSG
+246 AFTSSHEKLG

-268 PVLGPP
+268 PVPL
-274 GVPSMIG
+274 MARY
-281 FGYTAT
+281 GYTAT
-287 AISQTIMARVFPNQ
+287 FISQSIMARVFPNQ
-301 VVGQPGITYL
+301 AVGQPGVTYL

-323 VDSDNVILNISSSWG
+323 VDSDNIILNISSTWG
-338 DFDIKS
+338 DFDVKS

-377 FSQEFIIS
+377 FTQEFIIT
-385 SPSSDSF
+385 SPSSDTF

-406 VANDGVFDLTV
+406 VMNDGVFDLSV
-417 GGEFVNTPLFGG
+417 GGEFAKSFGL
-429 FPDIAAFQTRRA
+429 PNIAAFQTRNN
-441 PLPARFSSQETATHT
+441 PPAFRFSSQESATHT

-484 IRVSEDEKDVKASQV
+484 IRLSEDEKDVKASQV

-548 KVTYEM
+548 KLTYDM

-571 GYDGSENAGRA
+571 GYDGSENAGRT
-582 NATTPSSAFAFKP
+582 NATTPSPAFAFKP
-595 EEATTFEMGVKIDM
+595 EEATTIEMGVKMDM

-659 TDSLVIGGSITTL
+659 TDSLIIGGSITTL
-672 DFEYGAFTAA
+672 DFEYGSFIAA
-682 CTGDQDVAYRSTRP
+682 CTGDQDVAYRAVRP
-696 QTWPTPQGIPFR
+696 ETWPSTAAGRAAR

-721 APETSAS
+721 APETSAHL
-728 MYANYYSSLS
+728 YANYFTSLS
-738 GGSELVYTIAANYVS
+738 GGSELIYTIAANYVS

-759 VADSLADHDESTKI
+759 VADPAADHDASTKI
-773 DLNVRLMM
+773 DINVRLMM
-781 ENGLEIKLFGKNV
+781 ENGLEVKLFGKNV